1 MSVSLSSALG
11 IAVSGLQAAQTGL
24 NAVSNNISNVN
35 TPGYVRELVD
45 QSSVSNA
52 GAGGGVSIDEITRA
66 VNQFL
71 EAANLSATSD
81 SGQAAIVSS
90 TLDQAQSLFG
100 DPTSSTSFFG
110 QLDSVFS
117 AFSTL
122 SQTPSSAGQ
131 QAAVSQVSQF
141 LQSGQSINQSLQ
153 GLVTQSDQQIGA
165 DVTTVNSLLQQIGKL
180 NTSISQA
187 KVNGSDVTGAQ
198 NQQSALVNQLT
209 ALVGVNVAQNATG
222 GVTIRAAD
230 GSPLVQDQDAAS
242 FSYSVNGGS
251 GQLLVTPVG
260 GVQQPAGSRV
270 ASGEISGLLTLRNTD
285 LPTIVSQVSNLLGAT
300 ANQLNA
306 VSNSYS
312 AQPPPATLTG
322 RNTGLDLA
330 TDVAGFTGKTSV
342 AVLNSSGVVQAQVGI
357 DFSAGTISLNG
368 ETPVSFTP
376 STFLSTLNSQL
387 GAAGTA
393 SFNNGALS
401 ISASGGGNGVAIS
414 DDATA
419 PSLKA
424 GQGFSQFF
432 GLNDLV
438 TSSSNTDFA
447 TGLTSASASGYPA
460 GQSITF
466 ALTGVG
472 RFAAEER
479 HRHHAAR
486 RHGGRRG
493 QRPEQPRQR
502 GRAVRLLRPGRQ
514 RPARLS
520 RLRAGRGVS
529 LAVLNDSTANTATGT
544 SLSQLFGIGDATRA
558 AAQSTLAVRAD
569 ITADP
574 TRLQGAT
581 VDLSGGVGS
590 TALSLVDNS
599 GAAAFA
605 AAGQT
610 SIPISAS
617 LGLAATTS
625 TLSNYAAAIS
635 QAIASTASS
644 AATQA
649 TTASAVSSEA
659 QTRLSSTEGVN
670 IDQELVSLTTY
681 QQAYSA
687 SARIVQ
693 AVSDLFTTLIG
704 ITGQ

>member
-141 LQSGQSINQSLQ
+141 LQSGQSINQNLQ

-165 DVTTVNSLLQQIGKL
+165 DVSTVNSLLQQIGKL

-209 ALVGVNVAQNATG
+209 TLVGVNVAQNATG

-242 FSYSVNGGS
+242 FSYSVSGGS

-306 VSNSYS
+306 VSNAYS

-330 TDVAGFTGKTSV
+330 TDIAGFTGKTSV

-368 ETPVSFTP
+368 GTPVSFTP

-387 GAAGTA
+387 GGAGTA

-401 ISASGGGNGVAIS
+401 ISASGSGDGVAIS

-419 PSLKA
+419 PSQKA

-447 TGLTSASASGYPA
+447 TGLTGASASGYPA

-466 ALTGVG
+466 ALTGSDGSLLKNVTVTTPPGGTVG
-472 RFAAEER
+472 DVVNALNSRASGVGLYGAFALDANGQLGFTPS
-479 HRHHAAR
+479 
-486 RHGGRRG
+486 GG
-493 QRPEQPRQR
+493 
-502 GRAVRLLRPGRQ
+502 
-514 RPARLS
+514 S
-520 RLRAGRGVS
+520 GVS

-644 AATQA
+644 ASTQA